1 MPIIVDEILI
11 SIEVTNEASG
21 GANSPG
27 SPLETRQEIVSEC
40 VERVMEILRQKA
52 ER

>member
-1 MPIIVDEILI
+1 MPVIVDEITI
-11 SIEVTNEASG
+11 SIEITNETG
-21 GANSPG
+21 GGPSPPG
-27 SPLETRQEIVSEC
+27 SSPEGRQEIVSEC

>member
-1 MPIIVDEILI
+1 MPVIVDEVVI
-11 SIEVTNEASG
+11 SVEVGGQGAADTAPSPSG
-21 GANSPG
+21 GDELQA
-27 SPLETRQEIVSEC
+27 IVNEC

>member
-11 SIEVTNEASG
+11 SIEVTNDTGG
-21 GANSPG
+21 GASP
-27 SPLETRQEIVSEC
+27 SKLPLEARQEIVSEC